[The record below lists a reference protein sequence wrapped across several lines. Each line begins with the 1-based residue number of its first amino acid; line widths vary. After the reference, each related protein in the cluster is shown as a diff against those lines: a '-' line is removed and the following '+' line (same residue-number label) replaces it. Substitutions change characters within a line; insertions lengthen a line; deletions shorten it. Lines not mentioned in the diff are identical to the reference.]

1 MIRNLITL
9 EGLRALDAIARRGSF
24 AGAADDLN
32 KVQSAVSYTITK
44 LEEDLGVR
52 LFDRAGTRAVLTEAG
67 RLTLEE
73 GRRLLSAAEALADAA
88 RQADAGVA
96 RHLRVVLDD
105 LIPFGRIAP
114 VLKAFE
120 ARFPETGLTLYQ
132 EVLGGALER
141 LREAGADLVIGLP
154 FRPHNRDLS
163 ARKIGTVSF
172 GLYAAPDHP
181 AAFLSGPLDAAQLR
195 AFTQVVVMDSARLA
209 NPRSAGL
216 IGETRVLT
224 VASMTAKV
232 EAQAGGLGIGFL
244 PRLRAETEVKAG
256 RLIEL
261 EVVEPRMVETLYCA
275 WPKRRPGKACKFLID
290 EVCAADILIPSK
302 N

>member
-1 MIRNLITL
+1 MRNPITL

-32 KVQSAVSYTITK
+32 KVQSAVSYTITR

-73 GRRLLSAAEALADAA
+73 GRRLLSAADTLADAA
-88 RQADAGVA
+88 RAADAGVA
-96 RHLRVVLDD
+96 RHVRVVLDD
-105 LIPFGRIAP
+105 LIPFGRLAP
-114 VLKAFE
+114 ILKAFE
-120 ARFPETGLTLYQ
+120 ARFPETEMTLYQ

-154 FRPHNRDLS
+154 FRPHERDLNT
-163 ARKIGTVSF
+163 RKLGPVAF

-181 AAFLSGPLDAAQLR
+181 AALLSGPLSPDQLR
-195 AFTQVVVMDSARLA
+195 RFTQVVVMDSARVSS
-209 NPRSAGL
+209 PRSAGL

-224 VASMTAKV
+224 VASMSAKV
-232 EAQAGGLGIGFL
+232 EAQAAGLGIGFL
-244 PRLRAETEVKAG
+244 PRLRGGPETARG
-256 RLIEL
+256 RLVEL
-261 EVVEPRMVETLYCA
+261 EVADQRLEEVLYCA
-275 WPKRRPGKACKFLID
+275 WPKKKPGKACKFLID
-290 EVCAADILIPSK
+290 TICASTGWLDAEH
-302 N
+302 

>member
-1 MIRNLITL
+1 MRNPITL
-9 EGLRALDAIARRGSF
+9 DGLRALDAIARRGSF

-67 RLTLEE
+67 QLTLEE
-73 GRRLLSAAEALADAA
+73 GRRLLSAADALADAA
-88 RQADAGVA
+88 RGADAGVA
-96 RHLRVVLDD
+96 RHVRLVLDD
-105 LIPFGRIAP
+105 LIPFEAFAP

-120 ARFPETGLTLYQ
+120 ARFPETELTVYQ

-154 FRPHNRDLS
+154 FRPHDRDLS
-163 ARKIGTVSF
+163 ARKIGPVAF
-172 GLYAAPDHP
+172 GFYAAPDHP
-181 AAFLSGPLDAAQLR
+181 AALLPGPIAPDHLR

-209 NPRSAGL
+209 SPRSAGL

-224 VASMTAKV
+224 VASMTAKL
-232 EAQAGGLGIGFL
+232 EAQAAGLGIGFL
-244 PRLRAETEVKAG
+244 PRLRAEPAVKAG
-256 RLIEL
+256 RLVEL
-261 EVVEPRMVETLYCA
+261 AVAQARLEEVLYCA
-275 WPKRRPGKACKFLID
+275 WPKKRPGKACRFLID
-290 EVCAADILIPSK
+290 AICSAEGLHFSEH
-302 N
+302 